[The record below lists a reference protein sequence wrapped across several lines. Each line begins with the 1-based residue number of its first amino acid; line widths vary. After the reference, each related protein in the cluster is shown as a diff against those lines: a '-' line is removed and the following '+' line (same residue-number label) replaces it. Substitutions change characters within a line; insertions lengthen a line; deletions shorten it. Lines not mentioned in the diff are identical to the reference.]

1 MHGDLIIRGP
11 TETSRASQPF
21 ALSFQGP
28 STVPPLYTQTSRA
41 QSPLNPS
48 SSRQIFPYS
57 LSSPLTCVRVRGN
70 LRLHYC
76 VYFYDI
82 AFLKSHFDV
91 MIWNFLWLQF
101 RINSVSS
108 VSKSCLWIQQTFLII
123 NNVYLTQLHLKNAYK
138 NEHIHMRNIVKM
150 FYFIKNKTHRY
161 QLNLNKIMTMFSG
174 YYCIRNLYG

>member
-1 MHGDLIIRGP
+1 MVMVARSSEISILRKSPDDEMVCVTCAKWHFWRRISMHGDLIIRGP

-123 NNVYLTQLHLKNAYK
+123 NNVYLTQLHLKK
-138 NEHIHMRNIVKM
+138 
-150 FYFIKNKTHRY
+150 
-161 QLNLNKIMTMFSG
+161 
-174 YYCIRNLYG
+174 CI